1 MGKFVLVHLVGKD
14 MDMGVMA
21 PVATAIKAACT
32 TDAYWIRSTY
42 LQEEGKLY
50 CNWDAKSAD
59 AIREV
64 VAKVPACPPIEGIYA
79 VTAVAKG
86 EDFRS

>member
-1 MGKFVLVHLVGKD
+1 MGKFVLVHVVGKD
-14 MDMGVMA
+14 MDMEAMA
-21 PVATAIKAACT
+21 PVARAIKAAST

-50 CNWDAKSAD
+50 CNWDAKDAN

-64 VAKVPACPPIEGIYA
+64 VAKVPACPPIEGLYA
-79 VTAVAKG
+79 VTGVAKG
-86 EDFRS
+86 EDYRS